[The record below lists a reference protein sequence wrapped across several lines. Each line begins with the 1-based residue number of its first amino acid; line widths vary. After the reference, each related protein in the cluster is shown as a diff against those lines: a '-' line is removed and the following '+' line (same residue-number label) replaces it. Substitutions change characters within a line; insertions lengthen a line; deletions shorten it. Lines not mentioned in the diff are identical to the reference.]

1 MEGQEVSGVAEG
13 YADVEDWCFDCRIK
27 AEAGP
32 RRFKGGK
39 AGKKSMG
46 VSEYGGEH
54 RRYSWL
60 PL

>member
-13 YADVEDWCFDCRIK
+13 YADVEDWCFDCRTK

-39 AGKKSMG
+39 ARKSMS
-46 VSEYGGEH
+46 VSE
-54 RRYSWL
+54 
-60 PL
+60 